1 MNIIPESSVQKIT
14 VEQLEPGMYVL
25 SVRIKGKAVGVKSEG
40 YINSKESIQKLIK
53 AGITHLTVEPTKQ
66 KK

>member
-25 SVRIKGKAVGVKSEG
+25 SFRIKDKAVAVKSEG
-40 YINSKESIQKLIK
+40 YISAKESI
-53 AGITHLTVEPTKQ
+53 
-66 KK
+66 